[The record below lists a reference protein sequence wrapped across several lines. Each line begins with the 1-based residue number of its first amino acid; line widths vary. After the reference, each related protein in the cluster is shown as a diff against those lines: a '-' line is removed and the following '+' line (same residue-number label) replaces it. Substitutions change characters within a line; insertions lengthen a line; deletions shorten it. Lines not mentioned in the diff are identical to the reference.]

1 MNVAVILAGGS
12 GTRMGTETPKQ
23 FLKVCDRTIL
33 EHSIDA
39 FHNNDN
45 INEIV
50 IVSKKDFIE
59 NVESIVKINNYYK
72 VKHIVCGGKERY
84 HSTLAALECYK
95 NTEVNDCIL
104 IHDAVRPLV
113 TQQIIN
119 DCIKSLKTY
128 NAVNVA
134 IPATDTIIQVNDEG
148 CIVNIP
154 KRSTLRNVQTPQG
167 FKIITLAE
175 TFRKALLDKKFI
187 PTDDI
192 SVIFAYSPET
202 KIHVVEGDTTNIK
215 VTYKNDLKYVEQV
228 INERKQQNIRTI

>member
-12 GTRMGTETPKQ
+12 GTRMGTDTPKQ
-23 FLKVCDRTIL
+23 FLKVCGKTIL

-39 FHNNDN
+39 FHDNDQ

-50 IVSKKDFIE
+50 IVSKKEFLE
-59 NVESIVKINNYYK
+59 TVESIVETNNYNK

-95 NTEVNDCIL
+95 NTEGNDCIL

-119 DCIKSLKTY
+119 DCIENLKKY
-128 NAVNVA
+128 DAVNVA
-134 IPATDTIIQVNDEG
+134 IHTTDTIIQVNDEG

-154 KRSTLRNVQTPQG
+154 RRNTLRNVQTPQG
-167 FKIITLAE
+167 FKIVTLVE
-175 TFRKALLDKKFI
+175 SFQKALKDNNFI

-192 SVIFAYSPET
+192 SIIFTYSPET

-215 VTYKNDLKYVEQV
+215 VTYKNDLKYIEQV
-228 INERKQQNIRTI
+228 INERK